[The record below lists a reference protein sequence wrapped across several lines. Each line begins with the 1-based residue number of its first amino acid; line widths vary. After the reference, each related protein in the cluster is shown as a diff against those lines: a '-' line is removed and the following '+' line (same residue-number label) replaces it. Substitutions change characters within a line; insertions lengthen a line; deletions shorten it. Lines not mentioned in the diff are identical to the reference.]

1 MMENTNEM
9 TIIFDSRP
17 VNEAL
22 ARVAVASFCTQL
34 NPTLEEISDLKTA
47 VSEAVTNCI
56 IHGYEGEIH
65 KIRVE
70 CRLRGQ
76 ELQVDVTDHGAGIPD
91 IKKAMEPLFTT
102 KADKDRSGMGFTFM
116 EAFMDE
122 LQVESDSAHEK
133 DHQEVT
139 MDRTL
144 VLIGRAH
151 QGDKAARDLLFEEN
165 TGLIYSV
172 AKRFLGRGVEME
184 DLFQIGSIGLLKA
197 VDKFDMSYDVKFSTY
212 AVPMIIGEIKRYL
225 RDDGI
230 LKVSRSL
237 KENHYRIY
245 QVREALTRR
254 LEREPTTGEMAEEM
268 GISIEELVMTM
279 ESGAEVESLH
289 KTIYQGEGTEISLM
303 DKLPEKENR
312 QEKALDRIFLEE
324 ILGTLEAKER
334 RLIYMRYFQNMTQM
348 EIAHELGVS
357 QVQVSRMEKRILRS
371 LQESAEK
378 K

>member
-1 MMENTNEM
+1 M
-9 TIIFDSRP
+9 
-17 VNEAL
+17 
-22 ARVAVASFCTQL
+22 
-34 NPTLEEISDLKTA
+34 
-47 VSEAVTNCI
+47 
-56 IHGYEGEIH
+56 
-65 KIRVE
+65 
-70 CRLRGQ
+70 
-76 ELQVDVTDHGAGIPD
+76 
-91 IKKAMEPLFTT
+91 
-102 KADKDRSGMGFTFM
+102 
-116 EAFMDE
+116 
-122 LQVESDSAHEK
+122 
-133 DHQEVT
+133 
-139 MDRTL
+139 
-144 VLIGRAH
+144 
-151 QGDKAARDLLFEEN
+151 FEEN

-254 LEREPTTGEMAEEM
+254 LEREPTTGEMAAEM

-312 QEKALDRIFLEE
+312 QEKVLDRIFLEE

>member
-1 MMENTNEM
+1 
-9 TIIFDSRP
+9 
-17 VNEAL
+17 
-22 ARVAVASFCTQL
+22 
-34 NPTLEEISDLKTA
+34 
-47 VSEAVTNCI
+47 
-56 IHGYEGEIH
+56 
-65 KIRVE
+65 
-70 CRLRGQ
+70 
-76 ELQVDVTDHGAGIPD
+76 
-91 IKKAMEPLFTT
+91 
-102 KADKDRSGMGFTFM
+102 
-116 EAFMDE
+116 
-122 LQVESDSAHEK
+122 
-133 DHQEVT
+133 

-151 QGDKAARDLLFEEN
+151 QGGKAARDLLFEEN

-254 LEREPTTGEMAEEM
+254 LEREPTTGEMAAEM

-312 QEKALDRIFLEE
+312 QEKVLDRIFLEE

>member
-1 MMENTNEM
+1 
-9 TIIFDSRP
+9 
-17 VNEAL
+17 
-22 ARVAVASFCTQL
+22 
-34 NPTLEEISDLKTA
+34 
-47 VSEAVTNCI
+47 
-56 IHGYEGEIH
+56 
-65 KIRVE
+65 
-70 CRLRGQ
+70 
-76 ELQVDVTDHGAGIPD
+76 
-91 IKKAMEPLFTT
+91 
-102 KADKDRSGMGFTFM
+102 
-116 EAFMDE
+116 
-122 LQVESDSAHEK
+122 
-133 DHQEVT
+133 
-139 MDRTL
+139 
-144 VLIGRAH
+144 
-151 QGDKAARDLLFEEN
+151 
-165 TGLIYSV
+165 
-172 AKRFLGRGVEME
+172 
-184 DLFQIGSIGLLKA
+184 
-197 VDKFDMSYDVKFSTY
+197 
-212 AVPMIIGEIKRYL
+212 MIIGEIKRYL

-312 QEKALDRIFLEE
+312 QEKVLDRIFLEE

-357 QVQVSRMEKRILRS
+357 QVQVSRSSIMNSGSTASARAMPMRCRCPPENSWTNRLAWDSLSPTALR
-371 LQESAEK
+371 
-378 K
+378 

>member
-1 MMENTNEM
+1 
-9 TIIFDSRP
+9 
-17 VNEAL
+17 
-22 ARVAVASFCTQL
+22 
-34 NPTLEEISDLKTA
+34 
-47 VSEAVTNCI
+47 
-56 IHGYEGEIH
+56 
-65 KIRVE
+65 
-70 CRLRGQ
+70 
-76 ELQVDVTDHGAGIPD
+76 
-91 IKKAMEPLFTT
+91 
-102 KADKDRSGMGFTFM
+102 
-116 EAFMDE
+116 
-122 LQVESDSAHEK
+122 
-133 DHQEVT
+133 

-151 QGDKAARDLLFEEN
+151 QGDKSARDLFFEEN

-254 LEREPTTGEMAEEM
+254 LEREPTTGEMAAEM

-312 QEKALDRIFLEE
+312 QEKVLDRIFLEE

>member
-1 MMENTNEM
+1 
-9 TIIFDSRP
+9 
-17 VNEAL
+17 
-22 ARVAVASFCTQL
+22 
-34 NPTLEEISDLKTA
+34 
-47 VSEAVTNCI
+47 
-56 IHGYEGEIH
+56 
-65 KIRVE
+65 
-70 CRLRGQ
+70 
-76 ELQVDVTDHGAGIPD
+76 
-91 IKKAMEPLFTT
+91 
-102 KADKDRSGMGFTFM
+102 
-116 EAFMDE
+116 
-122 LQVESDSAHEK
+122 
-133 DHQEVT
+133 

-151 QGDKAARDLLFEEN
+151 QVDKAARDLLFEEN

-172 AKRFLGRGVEME
+172 AKRFLGRGVEMD

-254 LEREPTTGEMAEEM
+254 LEREPTTGEMAAEM

-312 QEKALDRIFLEE
+312 QEKVLDRIFLEE

>member
-1 MMENTNEM
+1 
-9 TIIFDSRP
+9 
-17 VNEAL
+17 
-22 ARVAVASFCTQL
+22 
-34 NPTLEEISDLKTA
+34 
-47 VSEAVTNCI
+47 
-56 IHGYEGEIH
+56 
-65 KIRVE
+65 
-70 CRLRGQ
+70 
-76 ELQVDVTDHGAGIPD
+76 
-91 IKKAMEPLFTT
+91 
-102 KADKDRSGMGFTFM
+102 
-116 EAFMDE
+116 
-122 LQVESDSAHEK
+122 
-133 DHQEVT
+133 

-230 LKVSRSL
+230 LK
-237 KENHYRIY
+237 ENHYRIY

-312 QEKALDRIFLEE
+312 QEKVLDRIFLEE